1 MDCPMKAAGGEGVIL
16 AYAGRSLGP
25 DETVEFE
32 RHLEECAE
40 CRRIAAAQREVWSAL
55 DGWTAPPVSENFD
68 ARLFARI
75 AEQERWNW
83 RSRLVVSL
91 REIGFRPMVP
101 VAAAC
106 AAVMGVFLLRT
117 PQIPSHPAPRR
128 RKHRRSTRNR
138 RWKSIRWNGGW
149 TTWICYGS
157 LAFWRRP
164 RGDERSL

>member
-32 RHLEECAE
+32 RHLGECAE

-55 DGWTAPPVSENFD
+55 DGWAAPPISENFD

-75 AEQERWNW
+75 AGQERWNW

-91 REIGFRPMVP
+91 RGIGFRPMVP

-117 PQIPSHPAPRR
+117 PQIPSHPAPAQAQTQAIDAQQKVEVNQVERGLDDMDMLR
-128 RKHRRSTRNR
+128 QL
-138 RWKSIRWNGGW
+138 GG
-149 TTWICYGS
+149 
-157 LAFWRRP
+157 LAP
-164 RGDERSL
+164 AQGG